1 MTLQMKKKRNKLR
14 NTWKSFFLYQ
24 GSPMFIISNMKMH
37 ASETESSAQLFCF
50 LGTLSW
56 GRPVDLSWVDV
67 DSLQASIAVIKDSP
81 KDGDWMASDLE
92 NNINDFVEI
101 NKNIFIQF
109 ESKPLHEPSTTEI
122 NDSMSEIVLSTV
134 STSKSIAGVLMN
146 KANSFPKGKQNASL
160 GLSKQYN
167 AIVNYIIFCKFGVK
181 ASCLTDYEKLVK
193 YSSEL
198 LWEIDPHYH

>member
-1 MTLQMKKKRNKLR
+1 MKTR
-14 NTWKSFFLYQ
+14 
-24 GSPMFIISNMKMH
+24 
-37 ASETESSAQLFCF
+37 ASETEYSAQLFCF
-50 LGTLSW
+50 LGTLSC

-67 DSLQASIAVIKDSP
+67 DSLQASIPVIKDSP

-101 NKNIFIQF
+101 NKKIFIQF

-146 KANSFPKGKQNASL
+146 KANSFPKGKQHASL

-167 AIVNYIIFCKFGVK
+167 AMVNYIIFCKFGVK
-181 ASCLTDYEKLVK
+181 AGCLTDYEKLVK

-198 LWEIDPHYH
+198 LWEIDPHYHKLKTRGMPFLESVEKNFLGFNKPVSHGHASK